1 MGLDQRKQ
9 RHNKARRL
17 QGWAL
22 PGLIIIVAS
31 LLAMS
36 GESGRELL
44 RYDREAIA
52 NGEIWRLLSGHFV
65 HLGLSHWLYNA
76 VGLSLIW
83 FLVGQFLRSSQWLL
97 VTGLAIL
104 CIDAGFWILEPQLQ
118 WYVGLSGVQ
127 HGYLMAGILAGYG
140 ERRVEMAVLGAVIIA
155 KIVYEQL
162 LGPIPGSELSSGGAV
177 VTAAHLYGAIGGLI
191 ASAIFYIRVRRQPAI

>member
-9 RHNKARRL
+9 RHEAAHRL

-22 PGLIIIVAS
+22 PGLVIIVSS
-31 LLAMS
+31 LLALS
-36 GESGRELL
+36 GEWGRELL
-44 RYDREAIA
+44 RYDRDAIA
-52 NGEIWRLLSGHFV
+52 GGELWRLVSGHFV
-65 HLGLSHWLYNA
+65 HLGLSHWVYNA

-97 VTGLAIL
+97 VTCVSIL

-127 HGYLMAGILAGYG
+127 HGFLVAGIVAGYR
-140 ERRVEMAVLGAVIIA
+140 ERRIEMAVLGAVIFGKLI
-155 KIVYEQL
+155 YEQL
-162 LGPIPGSELSSGGAV
+162 VGPMPGSEFSSGGAV

-191 ASAIFYIRVRRQPAI
+191 AIAILRIRVRRQPAI